1 MRKVNNMK
9 QRVGIKKDNF
19 RPWRVK
25 LVTFSV
31 VYRESSHGLSPLI
44 LNSLVK
50 YIRYIHIL

>member
-31 VYRESSHGLSPLI
+31 EFTGEVHTG
-44 LNSLVK
+44 SL
-50 YIRYIHIL
+50 L